1 MKVCTTIAEI
11 QHELANFDK
20 ERIALVPTM
29 GCLHEGHMSLIEK
42 GKRLADIVVV
52 SIYINPL
59 QFGVNE
65 DLDTYP
71 RPFADDVKACQ
82 DAGVNFI
89 FHPKNLYP
97 EHGIQVGLQVHDLSQ
112 RLCGANRKGHFD
124 GVVTVVNILF
134 NIIRPHLAIFGEKDF
149 QQLSI
154 IQRMASDLH
163 MQVEV
168 VGANIIRENDGLA
181 KSSRNRYLS
190 NDERQQAKEIHV
202 ALRLIQNNAN
212 QDSNINNLLALGQ
225 AYLKQHNIAAEYL
238 TICDEISLEPITNM
252 QANTLAR
259 IFIAAKIGTT
269 RLIDNLPL
277 TNNNEEQPCV

>member
-11 QHELANFDK
+11 QHELASFDK

-29 GCLHEGHMSLIEK
+29 GCLHEGHVSLIEK
-42 GKRLADIVVV
+42 AKRLADVVVV
-52 SIYINPL
+52 SIYVNPL
-59 QFGVNE
+59 QFGAHE

-71 RPFADDVKACQ
+71 RPFAGDVQACQ
-82 DAGVNFI
+82 DAGVDFI
-89 FHPKNLYP
+89 FHPENLYP
-97 EHGIQVGLQVHDLSQ
+97 EHGIQVSLQVNDLSQ
-112 RLCGANRKGHFD
+112 KLCGVSRKGHFD

-154 IQRMASDLH
+154 IQRMVADLH

-168 VGANIIRENDGLA
+168 VGADIVRDDDGLA

-190 NDERQQAKEIHV
+190 DDERQQAKEIYA
-202 ALRLIQNNAN
+202 ALRLMQSQA
-212 QDSNINNLLALGQ
+212 DKHSNINDLLTLGREH
-225 AYLKQHNIAAEYL
+225 LKQHHFEIEYL
-238 TICDEISLEPITNM
+238 EICDEISLEPITHT
-252 QANTLAR
+252 QAGAPAR
-259 IFIAAKIGTT
+259 IFVAAKIGTT
-269 RLIDNLPL
+269 RLIDNLAL